1 METLLNAA
9 IIVAAIALAGILV
22 GLLVNSR
29 RLRVQLAVQ
38 RAALDSQDK
47 VLDDFIDRILA
58 VFPDAA
64 LLVDATNGTVQK
76 ASNQAIGLGLVNG
89 DRIAVVELEQMIS
102 AVRRIGGIR
111 EGELSVRRS
120 PLARGKVELGVRVA
134 PLNDQQALVLVE
146 DLSAARRVDAVRR
159 DFVANVSHE
168 LKTPVGA
175 LSLLS
180 EAVLAASDD
189 PSSVRHFAG
198 RMQSET
204 TRLAHLVS
212 DLIDLSRLQGDDPLQ
227 SAVVVKI
234 DDVVTEAVDDMRMAG
249 QNHEI
254 EIVYGGTE
262 GLGVFGVESQLVTAV
277 RNLLANAIAY
287 SPQRTRVAVATR
299 LEGGIV
305 EISVA
310 DQGIGIPESELG
322 RIFERFYRVD
332 QARSRATGGTGLGL
346 AIVKHVCHNHG
357 GSVDVWSKEGMGTTF
372 TLRLPSAQQVT
383 SGASGSAGLTADR
396 PLDAAKPINVTD
408 SADIAAITA

>member
-1 METLLNAA
+1 MSSALV
-9 IIVAAIALAGILV
+9 IVALLLALAAV
-22 GLLVNSR
+22 GWSIDAS
-29 RLRVQLAVQ
+29 RLRARLVTQ
-38 RAALDSQDK
+38 RAELDSQRQ
-47 VLDDFIDRILA
+47 VLDDFLDRILA

-64 LLVDATNGTVQK
+64 LLVDATNGNVLK

-89 DRIAVVELEQMIS
+89 NRIAVVELEQMIS

-120 PLARGKVELGVRVA
+120 PVARGKVALLVRVA

-146 DLSAARRVDAVRR
+146 DLSAARRVDEVRR

-189 PSSVRHFAG
+189 PPSVRHFAG
-198 RMQSET
+198 RMQAET

-227 SAVVVKI
+227 AAVVVKI
-234 DDVVTEAVDDMRMAG
+234 DDVVTEAVYDMRMVG
-249 QNHEI
+249 QNHDI
-254 EIVYGGTE
+254 EIVSGGTE

-277 RNLLANAIAY
+277 RNLLANAVAY

-357 GSVDVWSKEGMGTTF
+357 GSVDVWSKESMGTTF
-372 TLRLPSAQQVT
+372 TLRLPSAQQVISSTAGEAIRT
-383 SGASGSAGLTADR
+383 SDGL
-396 PLDAAKPINVTD
+396 LDPAKPIHVTD
-408 SADIAAITA
+408 SAEIATITA